1 MANLQLTS
9 NLYKYRKSRGY
20 TQEKLSQQLSI
31 SRQAYS
37 NYETG
42 KRDPD
47 LDLLIRLC
55 GIYSITLDQLVHQPF
70 NSRNYIIR
78 EQKTAY
84 TTATETDTDNHL
96 YLTKEETS
104 FLMKFREAEKEKRY
118 VIAQILDNK

>member
-20 TQEKLSQQLSI
+20 TQEKLCQQLNI

-47 LDLLIRLC
+47 LDLLIKLC
-55 GIYSITLDQLVHQPF
+55 GIYGVTLDQLVHLPF
-70 NSRNYIIR
+70 RSGNLIVR

-84 TTATETDTDNHL
+84 TAAVETNTDNRL
-96 YLTKEETS
+96 YLTKEEIS
-104 FLMKFREAEKEKRY
+104 FLMRFREAGEEKRY
-118 VIAQILDNK
+118 VVAKILDT